1 MRFWS
6 WLKRQSVESDREIVV
21 SPAIDPAVEASY
33 STDQPIKSSAEDRF
47 GRAPFAKRIAETIA
61 HRRDFSSLV
70 LGLYGAWGDGKTSV
84 LHMIEERLKVESDVV
99 VVRFNPWHFT
109 SEEQLVRGFFGTLAS
124 ALGKVLAT
132 KGERVGEAIKRYG
145 SLLSLAST
153 SVAGGVVTISPGQ
166 AVQGLG
172 EALSATTLDE
182 LKERIEKGLSESG
195 KRVVVL
201 IDDIDRLDR
210 AETHAIF
217 KLVKLSAGFD
227 YTTYLLAFDE
237 AIVAAALGERYG
249 EGNHAAG
256 RAFLEKIIQVPLRM
270 PPAEADALRHLA
282 YEGVETALHQA
293 EIELSR
299 EEVDLFTI
307 QFMSG
312 LEPKMATPRQA
323 RLYSNALMFS
333 LPLVKGEVNIVDF
346 LLAEGL
352 RVFHP
357 RIHSAIRD
365 NPSPWLDQLRRNQ
378 EDRSQLVRQIVDDAA
393 PEMSGAERDRLMRGL
408 LRHLFPRASDVQY
421 SGEWEA
427 QWAREKRICSQA
439 YFRRY
444 FTYGV
449 PPNDISDR
457 AIDEFVASLPDLG
470 DASREQILLRLM
482 RAAPAIFVKKMRQR
496 EEDFSELQARALIP
510 ILCRNGDVTPVER
523 GPFIMGGTRAQAA
536 ILIAHLLRIIPSG
549 EDRNRLAAEIV
560 GTALPLSFATECL
573 QWMKPGR
580 DDPEEKH
587 LIIQEVVKSLE
598 TSLVARAVEA
608 DLQSP
613 LYREFGSDARAFYW
627 LWGKADA
634 EGLSNQLLSNLET
647 GDQEV
652 DAFLGIYV
660 GEAWGMEDGLP
671 RPGDFRREA
680 YDDIARLIDP
690 AEIAR
695 LLRNRY
701 GNQLD
706 NPEFHMGEDVVLALR
721 IAHQYMVVHN
731 AVLDERRQAQAG
743 EAEANIDP

>member
-6 WLKRQSVESDREIVV
+6 WFKREAGETAGDALDLPTLGVSVG
-21 SPAIDPAVEASY
+21 ASY
-33 STDQPIKSSAEDRF
+33 STDQPIRSSTEDRF

-61 HRRDFSSLV
+61 NRPDVSSLV

-84 LHMIEERLKVESDVV
+84 LYMIEERLRVEPNVV

-109 SEEQLVRGFFGTLAS
+109 SEEQLIRGFFGTLAS

-145 SLLSLAST
+145 GLLSLAST
-153 SVAGGVVTISPGQ
+153 SVAGGAVTISPGQ

-182 LKERIEKGLSESG
+182 LKERIERGLSDSG
-195 KRVVVL
+195 KKVVVL

-249 EGNHAAG
+249 EGSQSAG

-270 PPAEADALRHLA
+270 PPADASALRHLA
-282 YEGVETALHQA
+282 YEGVEAALQQA

-312 LEPKMATPRQA
+312 LEPRMATPRQA

-333 LPLVKGEVNIVDF
+333 LPLIKGEVNIVDF

-357 RIHSAIRD
+357 GIHSSIRD
-365 NPSPWLDQLRRNQ
+365 DPSPWLDQQRRHQ
-378 EDRSQLVRQIVDDAA
+378 EDRSQWVRQIVDDTSL
-393 PEMSGAERDRLMRGL
+393 EMTGAERDRLISGL
-408 LRHLFPRASDVQY
+408 LRYLFPRASDVQY

-449 PPNDISDR
+449 PPNDVSDR
-457 AIDEFVASLPDLG
+457 SIDEFLASAPDL
-470 DASREQILLRLM
+470 DAVSREQVLLRLM
-482 RAAPAIFVKKMRQR
+482 RAAPAIFVKKVRQR
-496 EEDFSELQARALIP
+496 EDELSELQARALIP
-510 ILCRNGDVTPVER
+510 ILCRNGDAAPIER

-536 ILIAHLLRIIPSG
+536 ILIAHLLRKIPGG
-549 EDRNRLAAEIV
+549 EERNHFAAEV
-560 GTALPLSFATECL
+560 LSTALPLPFATECL

-580 DDPEEKH
+580 DDPEENH
-587 LIIQEVVKSLE
+587 LIVKRVMRDLE
-598 TSLVARAVEA
+598 TSLVARAVVA

-613 LYREFGSDARAFYW
+613 LYRQFGSDARAFYW
-627 LWGKADA
+627 LWQKTDA
-634 EGLSNQLLSNLET
+634 EGLSRQLLKNLKSK
-647 GDQEV
+647 DQEI
-652 DAFLGIYV
+652 DAFLEIYV

-671 RPGDFRREA
+671 RAADFRREA

-690 AEIAR
+690 EEVVR
-695 LLRNRY
+695 LLRIRY
-701 GNQLD
+701 GDQLD
-706 NPEFHMGEDVVLALR
+706 HPEFYLGEDVVLPLR

-731 AVLDERRQAQAG
+731 AAVEERKQAQAG
-743 EAEANIDP
+743 EAQANPNP